1 MISLFRPINRLS
13 AALKFL
19 DELTEALDTDG
30 DGTAEQRP
38 AFDYDY
44 WLDSARYED
53 PQQPEEEETP
63 FPLPKVR

>member
-19 DELTEALDTDG
+19 GELTEALDTDG
-30 DGTAEQRP
+30 VGTAEQRT
-38 AFDYDY
+38 AFDYDC
-44 WLDSARYED
+44 WLDSALYED

-63 FPLPKVR
+63 CALPKLR